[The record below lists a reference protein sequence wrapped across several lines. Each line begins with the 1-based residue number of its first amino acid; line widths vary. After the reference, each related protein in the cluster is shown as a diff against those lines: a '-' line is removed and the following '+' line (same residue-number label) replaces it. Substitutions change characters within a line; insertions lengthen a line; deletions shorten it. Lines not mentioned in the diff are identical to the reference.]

1 MKNRR
6 GEITRE
12 SLVRHGL
19 KFASDRGLAG
29 VSIAPI
35 AAQAGITKSSFFTHF
50 PTKESLQIA
59 LLDAAGYLF
68 RDAVLLSASRAGAGL
83 DRLRRLFE
91 SWLGWT
97 ERVGLTG
104 DIFVAATNE
113 LDDMDGAVRD
123 RLVSLQEFWIQGL
136 AGFIQD
142 AIDTGDLA
150 EQTDVKQLAFELAG
164 IYLAHQS
171 TKRLMRDGSAD
182 NRALAAFDRLVAT
195 PPLRS
200 RRAGARPSSS
210 ASRRA
215 SNRNT
220 KNNR

>member
-1 MKNRR
+1 MKSRR
-6 GEITRE
+6 GEVTRE

-19 KFASDRGLAG
+19 KFASERGLAG

-35 AAQAGITKSSFFTHF
+35 AAQAGIRKSSFFTHF

-68 RDAVLLSASRAGAGL
+68 RDAVLLPAGRAGVGVG
-83 DRLRRLFE
+83 RLRSLFE

-113 LDDMDGAVRD
+113 LDDMSGAVRD
-123 RLVSLQEFWIQGL
+123 RLVSLQEFWMQGL

-142 AIDTGDLA
+142 AIDAGNLP

-182 NRALAAFDRLVAT
+182 SRALAAFDRLVAS
-195 PPLRS
+195 PPLRA
-200 RRAGARPSSS
+200 RRTAARSHS
-210 ASRRA
+210 RA
-215 SNRNT
+215 SEERKRRN
-220 KNNR
+220 